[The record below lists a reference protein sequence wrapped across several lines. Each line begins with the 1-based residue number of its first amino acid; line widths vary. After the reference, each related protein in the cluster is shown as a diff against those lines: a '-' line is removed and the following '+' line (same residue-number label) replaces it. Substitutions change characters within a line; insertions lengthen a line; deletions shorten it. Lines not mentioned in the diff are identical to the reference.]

1 MNVSCRRQFWRS
13 KTILFKTMTRTNKIG
28 LTSLT
33 FLTLVTLC
41 ASTGLNPVNSASNP
55 PQTGSSHLGAFK
67 QLGFDFPHDNHVNTD
82 GRKTP
87 FIPYSISSFNNGG
100 GVNNGASGVNSGN
113 MEIVNSWNE
122 ETKAEKFQ
130 QVSML

>member
-1 MNVSCRRQFWRS
+1 M
-13 KTILFKTMTRTNKIG
+13 
-28 LTSLT
+28 
-33 FLTLVTLC
+33 TLC
-41 ASTGLNPVNSASNP
+41 QSTGLNPINSPSNP

-67 QLGFDFPHDNHVNTD
+67 QLGFDFPHDNHVSSD

-87 FIPYSISSFNNGG
+87 FIPYSISSFNNG
-100 GVNNGASGVNSGN
+100 VNNGAGGGVNSGN
-113 MEIVNSWNE
+113 MEIVNSWSE